1 VKLKDLVTM
10 LFSKLYNKCNPSG
23 SFGICQLVDEC
34 PSMSC
39 MPCSVLGVRLSKVQF
54 GAHTVVNSPLCC
66 FTLLHSFNHF
76 NLLSARLQAMCIIG
90 YMYCNKKIHFDT
102 CHFRKQVQGK
112 KGEYYNRQMY
122 LF

>member
-1 VKLKDLVTM
+1 M
-10 LFSKLYNKCNPSG
+10 LF
-23 SFGICQLVDEC
+23 
-34 PSMSC
+34 
-39 MPCSVLGVRLSKVQF
+39 MPCSILGMRLSKQKGF
-54 GAHTVVNSPLCC
+54 GLLSLIETRIPQNSPLGC
-66 FTLLHSFNHF
+66 FTLLHVFNHF

-102 CHFRKQVQGK
+102 CHFSKQVQGK